1 MAVDRFSPL
10 DASFLHIEN
19 EVSHMHLGAILVF
32 EGPPPTYEAFSSTV
46 AAKLSRVPRFRQVVR
61 TVPLHL
67 GRPVW
72 VDDRHFNLGYHLR
85 HTALPSP
92 GGMPELRRLVG
103 RVMGQQLD
111 RSRPLWEMWMVEG
124 LEDGEWALISKTH
137 HAMVDGVSG
146 ADLLASIL
154 DVTVEVDR
162 SGDVPWAPT
171 PAPSRPE
178 LAGQAMVEMAR
189 SPFEQARAL
198 RRMTRLPRRAVHEVA
213 DVAAGVW
220 ATAGLIRPRPGSSIN
235 GPLGPHRRWVTADTT
250 VADIKTVRRAFGGT
264 FNDVVLAAI
273 TQGYRDLLLG
283 RGESVERP
291 LRTMVPVSVRARND
305 RGMAVGDGDTANK
318 VSAIF
323 ADLPVG
329 LDDPVAAL
337 GSISAQMQGLKD
349 SRQAM
354 AGEALTSLGGFAP
367 PMLLAIGGR
376 LGTRLSLQRQVNT
389 LTTNVPGPQI
399 PLYAV
404 GRRMVRS
411 YPYAPLGIG
420 LRVGTAIFSYDG
432 KVTFGVT
439 ADFDTNAD
447 IEVLTDGI
455 TAGMK
460 ALVAAAERR
469 PGGEEAPAPAR
480 RKPRPV
486 LVDLTLEE
494 TRAVSP

>member
-1 MAVDRFSPL
+1 VAVDRFSPL
-10 DASFLHIEN
+10 DASFLHIEDD
-19 EVSHMHLGAILVF
+19 VSHMHLGAILVF
-32 EGPPPTYEAFSSTV
+32 EGPPPPYEEFASTV

-85 HTALPSP
+85 HTALPAP

-111 RSRPLWEMWMVEG
+111 RSRPLWEMWMIEG
-124 LEDGEWALISKTH
+124 LENGEWALISKTH

-162 SGDVPWAPT
+162 SGDVPWSPA
-171 PAPSRPE
+171 PAPSRAE
-178 LAGQAMVEMAR
+178 LAGQAMVEMAL

-198 RRMTRLPRRAVHEVA
+198 RRLTRLPRRAAREVG
-213 DVAAGVW
+213 DVASGVW
-220 ATAGLIRPRPGSSIN
+220 ATAGLIRPRTGTSIN

-250 VADIKTVRRAFGGT
+250 VADIKAVRRAFGGT

-273 TQGYRDLLLG
+273 TQGYRNLLLG

-305 RGMAVGDGDTANK
+305 RGMAVGDGETANK

-349 SRQAM
+349 SRQAL

-367 PMLLAIGGR
+367 PVLLAIGGR

-389 LTTNVPGPQI
+389 LTTNVPGPQL

-404 GRRMVRS
+404 GRRMIRS

-439 ADFDTNAD
+439 ADYDTNAD

-455 TAGMK
+455 TTGMK
-460 ALVAAAERR
+460 TLVTAAEATV
-469 PGGEEAPAPAR
+469 PV
-480 RKPRPV
+480 RPV

-494 TRAVSP
+494 KRGTVSP

>member
-10 DASFLHIEN
+10 DASFLHIEDD
-19 EVSHMHLGAILVF
+19 VSHMHLGAILVF
-32 EGPPPTYEAFSSTV
+32 EGPPPPYDEFASTV
-46 AAKLSRVPRFRQVVR
+46 SAKLSRVPRFRQVVR

-85 HTALPSP
+85 HTALPAP

-124 LEDGEWALISKTH
+124 LDDGEWALISKTH

-146 ADLLASIL
+146 ADLLAAIL

-162 SGDVPWAPT
+162 SGDVPWAPA
-171 PAPSRPE
+171 PAPSRAE
-178 LAGQAMVEMAR
+178 LAAQAMVEMAL

-198 RRMTRLPRRAVHEVA
+198 RRLTRLPRRAASQAA
-213 DVAAGVW
+213 DVASGLW
-220 ATAGLIRPRPGSSIN
+220 ATAGLIRPRAGSSIN

-250 VADIKTVRRAFGGT
+250 VADIKTVRQAFGGT

-273 TQGYRDLLLG
+273 TRGYRDLLLG

-329 LDDPVAAL
+329 LDDPVDAL
-337 GSISAQMQGLKD
+337 ASISAQMQGLKD
-349 SRQAM
+349 SRQAL

-367 PMLLAIGGR
+367 PVLLAIGGR

-389 LTTNVPGPQI
+389 LTTNVPGPQL

-404 GRRMVRS
+404 GRRMVRC

-455 TAGMK
+455 TEGM
-460 ALVAAAERR
+460 AQLVAAAT
-469 PGGEEAPAPAR
+469 PAPAPRGRSSRQTPHA
-480 RKPRPV
+480 

-494 TRAVSP
+494 TARPR